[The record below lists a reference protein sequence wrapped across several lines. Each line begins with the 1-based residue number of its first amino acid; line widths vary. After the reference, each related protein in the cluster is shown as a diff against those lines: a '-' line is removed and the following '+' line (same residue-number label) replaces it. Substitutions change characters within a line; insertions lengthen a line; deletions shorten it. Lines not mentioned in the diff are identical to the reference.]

1 LSFNL
6 YIVPKAR
13 PVIYTKGLHTLLT
26 KGGIFINREFSNK
39 TSSKSSVVFGIIF
52 GLIGIGFMFINVLI
66 GSIIFVIGV
75 VIFWWMRYF
84 GNDTTVSCRER
95 GFTVTIINKRKG
107 TFVND
112 YSWEEVTETLYYERE
127 SAGENNTTTCY
138 FQAKTTNGIAF
149 DVYEMK
155 NFNEMIE
162 IFNQNTAHLPYFWE
176 KPTGMFKTR
185 YQKQTRVS
193 S

>member
-1 LSFNL
+1 
-6 YIVPKAR
+6 
-13 PVIYTKGLHTLLT
+13 
-26 KGGIFINREFSNK
+26 
-39 TSSKSSVVFGIIF
+39 
-52 GLIGIGFMFINVLI
+52 MFINVLI

-84 GNDTTVSCRER
+84 GNDTTVSCREK

-107 TFVND
+107 IFVND

-138 FQAKTTNGIAF
+138 FQAKTANGISF

-155 NFNEMIE
+155 NFNELIE